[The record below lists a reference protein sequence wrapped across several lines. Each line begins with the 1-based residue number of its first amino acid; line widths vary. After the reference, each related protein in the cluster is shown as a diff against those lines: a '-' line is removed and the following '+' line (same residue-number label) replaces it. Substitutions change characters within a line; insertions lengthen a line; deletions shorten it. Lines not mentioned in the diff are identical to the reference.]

1 MRGLGDFSLEFE
13 IKFKL
18 SRLFDL
24 DGIVV
29 LVGSW
34 SGGVVPSERSGLGRK
49 SGWTFGGDPIGYSG
63 SMGMD
68 SSSSTDEKL
77 ELCFNG
83 EVYPYVQEL
92 KQGGEKLAFYN
103 NFFFLFW
110 RQRLAFKKNILNV
123 CIKTCAVAVTTVKS
137 NHIGNTTK

>member
-103 NFFFLFW
+103 NFFSFSGVRDWPSKKISWMYVLKLV
-110 RQRLAFKKNILNV
+110 RLWLQQWKAI
-123 CIKTCAVAVTTVKS
+123 I
-137 NHIGNTTK
+137 

>member
-92 KQGGEKLAFYN
+92 NKGGGKLAF
-103 NFFFLFW
+103 
-110 RQRLAFKKNILNV
+110 
-123 CIKTCAVAVTTVKS
+123 
-137 NHIGNTTK
+137 

>member
-92 KQGGEKLAFYN
+92 KNGGGKLAFYHDFTII
-103 NFFFLFW
+103 FFFLFW
-110 RQRLAFKKNILNV
+110 RQRLAFKKISWMYVLKLVRLRLQQWKANI
-123 CIKTCAVAVTTVKS
+123 
-137 NHIGNTTK
+137 